1 MANYYSSRL
10 KREKRRASRK
20 QIILTLL
27 AILLVGIAVTG
38 YLGYRM
44 VYKPNVWLN
53 GQPSVAFNIKSGS
66 DWNDVKKLLYA
77 NGTIVNRASFE
88 WLAALMKYPGHIKPG
103 HYILKEGMS
112 NKQIISKL
120 RSKQQD
126 PVKLVFNN
134 IRIKEELA
142 GHISEQLEFDSV
154 TFLKLLNDEV
164 YLEKLGF
171 TKDNVISMFI
181 PNTYEFYWDITAE
194 KFMERMH
201 KEYIA
206 FWTDKRKA
214 RLKAI
219 GLTELQAIT
228 MASIVEK
235 ESNMNDEKPD
245 VAGVYMNRLK
255 QGWLLQADPTLVYA
269 LGDFSIKRVLN
280 VYKTINSPYN
290 TYKYFGLP
298 PGPICLPS
306 ISSIDAVLNY
316 REHNYMYFCARE
328 DFSGYHNFAV
338 TMNEHLLNAAKYQQA
353 LDRRGIMK

>member
-1 MANYYSSRL
+1 MPNYYSSRI
-10 KREKRRASRK
+10 KKEKRRSFRK
-20 QIILTLL
+20 QIILTII
-27 AILLVGIAVTG
+27 AILIIGSGIIT

-53 GQPSVAFNIKSGS
+53 GQKSAAFNIRSGS
-66 DWNDVKKLLYA
+66 TWDDVKKQLYK
-77 NGTIVNRASFE
+77 NGTIIHRASFE
-88 WLAALMKYPGHIKPG
+88 QLASIMKYPDHIKSG

-112 NKQIISKL
+112 NKQIITKL

-134 IRIKEELA
+134 IRIKQELA
-142 GHISEQLEFDSV
+142 GHLAEQLETDSV
-154 TFLKLLNDEV
+154 TFIKLLNDQEYV
-164 YLEKLGF
+164 KTFGF
-171 TKDNVISMFI
+171 TTENIISMFI
-181 PNTYEFYWDITAE
+181 PNTYEVYWDITPK
-194 KFMERMH
+194 KFIERMH

-214 RLKAI
+214 KLKAI

-280 VYKTINSPYN
+280 VYKTIDSPYN

-316 REHNYMYFCARE
+316 RQHNYMYFCARE

-338 TMNEHLLNAAKYQQA
+338 TMNEHLLNASKYQQA
-353 LDRRGIMK
+353 LNKRGIMK

>member
-1 MANYYSSRL
+1 MPNYFSRRIKKL
-10 KREKRRASRK
+10 TLLSFRK
-20 QIILTLL
+20 QIILTIL
-27 AILLVGIAVTG
+27 AILIIGSGIIA
-38 YLGYRM
+38 YLGYRI
-44 VYKPNVWLN
+44 VYMPNVWLD
-53 GQPSVAFNIKSGS
+53 GQKSAAFNIRSGS
-66 DWNDVKKLLYA
+66 TWEDVKQQLYK
-77 NGTIVNRASFE
+77 NGTIIHRASFE
-88 WLAALMKYPGHIKPG
+88 QLASVMKYPNHIKSG

-112 NKQIISKL
+112 NKQIITKL

-126 PVKLVFNN
+126 PVRLVFNN
-134 IRIKEELA
+134 IRIKQELA
-142 GHISEQLEFDSV
+142 GHLAEQLEADSV
-154 TFLKLLNDEV
+154 TLLKLLNDAD
-164 YLEKLGF
+164 YLKKFGF
-171 TKDNVISMFI
+171 TTDNIISMFI
-181 PNTYEFYWDITAE
+181 PNTYEVYWDITAE

-206 FWTDKRKA
+206 FWNDKRKTK
-214 RLKAI
+214 LKEI

-228 MASIVEK
+228 LASIVEK

-280 VYKTINSPYN
+280 VYKTIDSPYN
-290 TYKYFGLP
+290 TYKYVGLP

-316 REHNYMYFCARE
+316 RQHNYMYFCARE

-353 LDRRGIMK
+353 LNKRGIMK

>member
-1 MANYYSSRL
+1 MPNYFSRSIKKL
-10 KREKRRASRK
+10 TLLSFRK
-20 QIILTLL
+20 QIILTIL
-27 AILLVGIAVTG
+27 AILIIGSGIIA
-38 YLGYRM
+38 YLGYRI
-44 VYKPNVWLN
+44 VYMPNVWLD
-53 GQPSVAFNIKSGS
+53 GQKSAAFNIRSGS
-66 DWNDVKKLLYA
+66 TWADVKQQLYK
-77 NGTIVNRASFE
+77 NGTIIHRASFE
-88 WLAALMKYPGHIKPG
+88 QLASVMKYPNHIKSG

-126 PVKLVFNN
+126 PVRLVFNN
-134 IRIKEELA
+134 IRIKQELA
-142 GHISEQLEFDSV
+142 GHLAEQLEADSV
-154 TFLKLLNDEV
+154 TLLKLLNDAE
-164 YLEKLGF
+164 YLKKFGF
-171 TKDNVISMFI
+171 TTDNIISMFI
-181 PNTYEFYWDITAE
+181 PNTYEVYWDITAE

-206 FWTDKRKA
+206 FWNDKRKTK
-214 RLKAI
+214 LKEI

-228 MASIVEK
+228 LASIVEK

-280 VYKTINSPYN
+280 VYKTIDSPYN
-290 TYKYFGLP
+290 TYKYVGLP

-316 REHNYMYFCARE
+316 RQHNYMYFCARE

-353 LDRRGIMK
+353 LNKRGIMK

>member
-1 MANYYSSRL
+1 MPNYFSRSIKKL
-10 KREKRRASRK
+10 TLLSFRK
-20 QIILTLL
+20 QIILTIL
-27 AILLVGIAVTG
+27 AILIIGSGIIA
-38 YLGYRM
+38 YLGYRI
-44 VYKPNVWLN
+44 VYMPNVWLD
-53 GQPSVAFNIKSGS
+53 GQKSAAFNIRSGS
-66 DWNDVKKLLYA
+66 TWADVKQQLYK
-77 NGTIVNRASFE
+77 NGTIIHRASFE
-88 WLAALMKYPGHIKPG
+88 QLASVMKYPNHIKSG

-126 PVKLVFNN
+126 PVRLVFNN
-134 IRIKEELA
+134 IRIKQELA
-142 GHISEQLEFDSV
+142 GHLAEQLEADSV
-154 TFLKLLNDEV
+154 TLLKLLNDAE
-164 YLEKLGF
+164 YLKKFGF
-171 TKDNVISMFI
+171 TTDNIISMFI
-181 PNTYEFYWDITAE
+181 PNTYEVYWDITAE

-206 FWTDKRKA
+206 FWNDKRKTK
-214 RLKAI
+214 LKEI

-228 MASIVEK
+228 LASIVEK

-280 VYKTINSPYN
+280 VYKTIDSPYN
-290 TYKYFGLP
+290 TYKYVGLP

-306 ISSIDAVLNY
+306 ISSIDAVLNN
-316 REHNYMYFCARE
+316 RQHNYMYFCARE

-353 LDRRGIMK
+353 LNKRGIMK

>member
-1 MANYYSSRL
+1 MPNYYSSRI
-10 KREKRRASRK
+10 KREKRRSFRR
-20 QIILTLL
+20 QIILTILVIL
-27 AILLVGIAVTG
+27 IIGSAIIA

-44 VYKPNVWLN
+44 VYKPNVWLD
-53 GQPSVAFNIKSGS
+53 GQKSAAFNIRSGS
-66 DWNDVKKLLYA
+66 TWEDVKKMLYK
-77 NGTIVNRASFE
+77 NGTIVHRASFE
-88 WLAALMKYPGHIKPG
+88 QLASLMKYPDHIKSG
-103 HYILKEGMS
+103 HYILREGMS

-126 PVKLVFNN
+126 PVQLVFNN
-134 IRIKEELA
+134 IRIKQELA
-142 GHISEQLEFDSV
+142 GHIAEQIETDSV
-154 TFLKLLNDEV
+154 TLLKLLNDAE
-164 YLEKLGF
+164 YLKKFGF
-171 TKDNVISMFI
+171 TTDNVISMFI
-181 PNTYEFYWDITAE
+181 PNTYEVYWDITAE

-206 FWTDKRKA
+206 FWNDKRKA
-214 RLKAI
+214 RLKEI

-228 MASIVEK
+228 LASIVEK
-235 ESNMNDEKPD
+235 ESNQNDEKPD

-280 VYKTINSPYN
+280 VYKTIDSPYN

-316 REHNYMYFCARE
+316 RQHNYMYFCARE

-338 TMNEHLLNAAKYQQA
+338 TMNEHLANAAKYQQA
-353 LDRRGIMK
+353 LDQRGIMK

>member
-1 MANYYSSRL
+1 MPNYFSRSIKKL
-10 KREKRRASRK
+10 TLLSFRK
-20 QIILTLL
+20 QIILTIL
-27 AILLVGIAVTG
+27 AILIIGSGIIA
-38 YLGYRM
+38 YLGYRI
-44 VYKPNVWLN
+44 VYMPNVWLD
-53 GQPSVAFNIKSGS
+53 GQKSAAFNIRSGS
-66 DWNDVKKLLYA
+66 TWADVKQQLYK
-77 NGTIVNRASFE
+77 NGTIIHRASFE
-88 WLAALMKYPGHIKPG
+88 QLASVMKYPNHIKSG

-112 NKQIISKL
+112 NKQIIAKL

-126 PVKLVFNN
+126 PVRLVFNN
-134 IRIKEELA
+134 IRIKQELA
-142 GHISEQLEFDSV
+142 GHLAEQLEADSV
-154 TFLKLLNDEV
+154 TLLKLLNDAD
-164 YLEKLGF
+164 YLKKFGF
-171 TKDNVISMFI
+171 TTDNIISMFI
-181 PNTYEFYWDITAE
+181 PNTYEVYWDITAE

-206 FWTDKRKA
+206 FWNDKRKTK
-214 RLKAI
+214 LKEI

-228 MASIVEK
+228 LASIVEK

-269 LGDFSIKRVLN
+269 MGDFSIKRVLN
-280 VYKTINSPYN
+280 VYKTIDSPYN
-290 TYKYFGLP
+290 TYKYAGLP

-316 REHNYMYFCARE
+316 RQHNYMYFCARE

-353 LDRRGIMK
+353 LNKRGIMK

>member
-1 MANYYSSRL
+1 MPNYYANRM
-10 KREKRRASRK
+10 KREKQRSFRR
-20 QIILTLL
+20 QIIITIAALL
-27 AILLVGIAVTG
+27 IIGAFITG
-38 YLGYRM
+38 YYGYRM
-44 VYKPNVWLN
+44 VYQPNVWLN
-53 GQPSVAFNIKSGS
+53 GQPSVAFNIRPGS
-66 DWNDVKKLLYA
+66 TWEDVTKMLYK
-77 NGTIVNRASFE
+77 NGTIVHRASFE
-88 WLAALMKYPGHIKPG
+88 HLALIMKYPDHIKSG

-126 PVKLVFNN
+126 PVRLVFNN
-134 IRIKEELA
+134 IRIKTELA

-154 TFLKLLNDEV
+154 TLLKLLNNTD
-164 YLEKLGF
+164 YLKKLGF
-171 TKDNVISMFI
+171 TPENVISMFI
-181 PNTYEFYWDITAE
+181 PNTYEVYWDISAE

-201 KEYIA
+201 KEYLS
-206 FWTDKRKA
+206 FWTSKREAK
-214 RLKAI
+214 LKDI

-235 ESNMNDEKPD
+235 ESNQNDEKPD
-245 VAGVYMNRLK
+245 IAGVYMNRLK

-280 VYKTINSPYN
+280 VYKTIDSPYN

-316 REHNYMYFCARE
+316 RQHNYMYFCARE

-338 TMNEHLLNAAKYQQA
+338 TMEQHLLNAAKYQQA
-353 LDRRGIMK
+353 LDRQGIMK

>member
-1 MANYYSSRL
+1 MPNYYSSRI
-10 KREKRRASRK
+10 KREKRRSLRK
-20 QIILTLL
+20 QIILAIF
-27 AILLVGIAVTG
+27 AILIIGGAIIG

-44 VYKPNVWLN
+44 VYQPNVWLD
-53 GQPSVAFNIKSGS
+53 GQSSFAFNIKSGS
-66 DWNDVKKLLYA
+66 NWDDVKKMLYK
-77 NGTIVNRASFE
+77 NGTIVHRASFE
-88 WLAALMKYPGHIKPG
+88 QLASIMKYPDHIKSG

-112 NKQIISKL
+112 NKQIITKL

-126 PVKLVFNN
+126 PVQLVFNN
-134 IRIKEELA
+134 IRIKQELA
-142 GHISEQLEFDSV
+142 GHVAEQLEIDSV
-154 TFLKLLNDEV
+154 TLLKLLNDAD
-164 YLEKLGF
+164 YLKKFGF
-171 TKDNVISMFI
+171 TTDNVISMFI
-181 PNTYEFYWDITAE
+181 PNTYEVYWDITAE

-206 FWTDKRKA
+206 FWNDKRKA
-214 RLKAI
+214 RLKEI

-228 MASIVEK
+228 LASIVEK
-235 ESNMNDEKPD
+235 ESNQNDEKPD

-280 VYKTINSPYN
+280 VYKTIDSPYN

-316 REHNYMYFCARE
+316 RQHNYMYFCARE

-338 TMNEHLLNAAKYQQA
+338 TMNEHLANAAKYQQA
-353 LDRRGIMK
+353 LDQRGIMK

>member
-1 MANYYSSRL
+1 MPNYYSSRI
-10 KREKRRASRK
+10 KREKRRSFRK
-20 QIILTLL
+20 QIILAIL
-27 AILLVGIAVTG
+27 AILIIGGAITV

-53 GQPSVAFNIKSGS
+53 GQRSFAFNIKSGS
-66 DWNDVKKLLYA
+66 SWEDVKQILYK
-77 NGTIVNRASFE
+77 NGTIIHRASFE
-88 WLAALMKYPGHIKPG
+88 QLAEIMKYPDHIKSG

-112 NKQIISKL
+112 NKQIITKL

-126 PVKLVFNN
+126 PVQLVFNN
-134 IRIKEELA
+134 IRIKQELA
-142 GHISEQLEFDSV
+142 GHIAEQLEIDSV
-154 TFLKLLNDEV
+154 TFLKLLNNAD
-164 YLEKLGF
+164 YLKKFGF
-171 TKDNVISMFI
+171 TPDNVISMFI
-181 PNTYEFYWDITAE
+181 PNTYEVYWDITAD

-214 RLKAI
+214 RLKEI

-228 MASIVEK
+228 LASIVEK
-235 ESNMNDEKPD
+235 ESNQNDEKPD

-280 VYKTINSPYN
+280 VYKTIDSPYN

-316 REHNYMYFCARE
+316 RHHDYMYFCARE

-353 LDRRGIMK
+353 LDQRGIMK

>member
-1 MANYYSSRL
+1 MPNYYSSRI
-10 KREKRRASRK
+10 KREKRRSLRR

-27 AILLVGIAVTG
+27 AILIIGGAIIG
-38 YLGYRM
+38 YLGYSM

-53 GQPSVAFNIKSGS
+53 GQSSFAFNIKSGS
-66 DWNDVKKLLYA
+66 TWEDVKKILYK
-77 NGTIVNRASFE
+77 NGTIIHRSSFE
-88 WLAALMKYPGHIKPG
+88 QLASIMKYPDHIKSG

-112 NKQIISKL
+112 NKQIITKL

-134 IRIKEELA
+134 IRIKQELS
-142 GHISEQLEFDSV
+142 GHIAEQLETDSV
-154 TFLKLLNDEV
+154 TLLKLLNDAD
-164 YLEKLGF
+164 YLKKFGF
-171 TKDNVISMFI
+171 TTDNVISMFI
-181 PNTYEFYWDITAE
+181 PNTYEVYWDITAE

-206 FWTDKRKA
+206 FWTDTRKA
-214 RLKAI
+214 MLKEI

-228 MASIVEK
+228 LASIVEK
-235 ESNMNDEKPD
+235 ESNQNDEKPD

-255 QGWLLQADPTLVYA
+255 QGWLLQADPTLVFA

-280 VYKTINSPYN
+280 VYKTIDSPYN
-290 TYKYFGLP
+290 TYKYLGLP

-316 REHNYMYFCARE
+316 RQHNYMYFCARE

-338 TMNEHLLNAAKYQQA
+338 TMNEHLANAAKYQQA
-353 LDRRGIMK
+353 LDQRGIMK

>member
-1 MANYYSSRL
+1 MPNYFSRRIKKL
-10 KREKRRASRK
+10 MLLSFRK
-20 QIILTLL
+20 QIILTIL
-27 AILLVGIAVTG
+27 AILIIGGGIIA

-44 VYKPNVWLN
+44 VYMPNVWLN
-53 GQPSVAFNIKSGS
+53 GQKSAAFNIRSGS
-66 DWNDVKKLLYA
+66 TWEDVKQQLYK
-77 NGTIVNRASFE
+77 NGTIIHRASFE
-88 WLAALMKYPGHIKPG
+88 QLASVMKYPDHIKSG

-112 NKQIISKL
+112 NKQIITKL

-126 PVKLVFNN
+126 PVRLVFNN
-134 IRIKEELA
+134 IRIKQELA
-142 GHISEQLEFDSV
+142 GHLAEQLETDSV
-154 TFLKLLNDEV
+154 TLLKLLNDAD
-164 YLEKLGF
+164 YLKKFGF
-171 TKDNVISMFI
+171 TTDNIISMFI
-181 PNTYEFYWDITAE
+181 PNTYEVYWDITAE

-206 FWTDKRKA
+206 FWNDKRKVK
-214 RLKAI
+214 LKEI

-228 MASIVEK
+228 LASIVEK

-280 VYKTINSPYN
+280 VYKTIDSPYN
-290 TYKYFGLP
+290 TYKYVGLP

-316 REHNYMYFCARE
+316 RQHNYMYFCARE

-353 LDRRGIMK
+353 LNKRGIMK